1 VRGRLVGV
9 LGDTHDPGHRAI
21 EEGALMGLPPAE
33 PFRIK
38 MVEPIRL
45 IPREERLRR
54 LREAG
59 HNLFRLRAE
68 DVYIDLL
75 TDSGTGAMS
84 DRQWAALMVGDE
96 AYAGSRSFD
105 RLRETV
111 AEVFGFPYVLPTHQG
126 RGAEHVLFSTLVQ
139 PGRHVIGNIHFDTTR
154 AHIEHRHAIADDL
167 AVDAIHDPTARLPFK
182 GDLDLLR
189 VESLLAAAG
198 REQVALILMTVT
210 CNSGGGQPV
219 SLANLRA
226 VRALADRH
234 GLPLYLDAARIAE
247 NAWFIKER
255 EPGFAGRTVASIVR
269 EMCDLADGCTFS
281 GKKDALV
288 NIGGFAAFRD
298 GAVYEQAASWGILF
312 EGFPTY
318 GGLAGRDL
326 EAMAQGL
333 REVTDEAYLAWR
345 IGQVQW
351 LGKRVMEV
359 GVPIV
364 EPVGGHALFL
374 DAVRFLPH
382 LSRTAYPGQALACAL
397 YEEGG
402 VRGVEIGTVMAGRDP
417 LSGAERF
424 PRLELVR
431 LAVPRRVY
439 TQSHMAVVVDTVAAA
454 WRRRKEIAGL
464 RMTSEAPMLRH
475 FTARFEPLTPVRVS
489 QD

>member
-1 VRGRLVGV
+1 
-9 LGDTHDPGHRAI
+9 
-21 EEGALMGLPPAE
+21 MSLPPAE

-45 IPREERLRR
+45 IPRDERVRR
-54 LREAG
+54 LRGAG

-105 RLRETV
+105 RLKETV
-111 AEVFGFPYVLPTHQG
+111 AEVFGFPHVLPTHQG
-126 RGAEHVLFSTLVQ
+126 RGAEHVLFTVFVQ
-139 PGRHVIGNIHFDTTR
+139 PGQHVIGNIHFDTTR
-154 AHIEHRHAIADDL
+154 AHIEHRRGIPDDL
-167 AVDAIHDPTARLPFK
+167 AGDVIHEPTAREPFK
-182 GDLDLLR
+182 GDLDLSK
-189 VESLLAAAG
+189 VEALLAAAG
-198 REQVALILMTVT
+198 RDQVALILMTVT
-210 CNSGGGQPV
+210 CNAGGGQPV

-226 VRALADRH
+226 VRALADRYR
-234 GLPLYLDAARIAE
+234 LPFFLDACRIAE

-255 EPGFAGRTVASIVR
+255 EPGAAGRSVASIVR

-288 NIGGFAAFRD
+288 NIGGFVAFRD
-298 GAVYEQAASWGILF
+298 ERLYDEAASWGVLF

-333 REVTDEAYLAWR
+333 REVTDEGYLAWR
-345 IGQVQW
+345 VGQVRW
-351 LGKRVMEV
+351 LGERMLAA

-364 EPVGGHALFL
+364 EPVGGHAVFI
-374 DAVRFLPH
+374 DALRFLPH
-382 LSRTAYPGQALACAL
+382 LPRAHYPAQALACAL

-402 VRGVEIGTVMAGRDP
+402 VRGVEIGAVLAGRDP
-417 LSGAERF
+417 RTREERF

-431 LAVPRRVY
+431 LAIPRRVY
-439 TQSHMAVVVDTVAAA
+439 TQSHMAVVADTAAA
-454 WRRRKEIAGL
+454 VLRRRDAIAGL
-464 RMTSEAPMLRH
+464 RMTYEATVLRH
-475 FTARFEPLTPVRVS
+475 FTARFEPLAHVGASPG
-489 QD
+489 

>member
-1 VRGRLVGV
+1 
-9 LGDTHDPGHRAI
+9 
-21 EEGALMGLPPAE
+21 MSLPPAE

-45 IPREERLRR
+45 IPRAERERR

-59 HNLFRLRAE
+59 HNLFRLRSA

-96 AYAGSRSFD
+96 AYAGSRSFE
-105 RLRETV
+105 RLEDTV
-111 AEVFGFPYVLPTHQG
+111 GEVLGFPYVLPVHQG

-139 PGRHVIGNIHFDTTR
+139 PGQHVIGNIHFDTTR
-154 AHIEHRHAIADDL
+154 AHIEHRRAVADDL

-182 GDLDLLR
+182 GDLDLAKA
-189 VESLLAAAG
+189 EALLAAVG
-198 REQVALILMTVT
+198 RSQVALILMTVT

-219 SLANLRA
+219 SMANLRA
-226 VRALADRH
+226 VRAFAERH

-269 EMCDLADGCTFS
+269 EMCGLADGCTFS

-298 GAVYEQAASWGILF
+298 EGVYEQAASWGILF

-345 IGQVQW
+345 VGQVQW
-351 LGKRVMEV
+351 LGERMLAA
-359 GVPIV
+359 GTPIV
-364 EPVGGHALFL
+364 EPVGGHAVFL
-374 DAVRFLPH
+374 DALRFLPH
-382 LSRTAYPGQALACAL
+382 LPRTAYPGQALACAL

-402 VRGVEIGTVMAGRDP
+402 VRGVEIGAVMAGRDP

-439 TQSHMAVVVDTVAAA
+439 TQSHMTVVGDTVAAA
-454 WRRRKEIAGL
+454 WGRRDAITGL
-464 RMTSEAPMLRH
+464 RMTYEAPVLRH
-475 FTARFEPLTPVRVS
+475 FTARFEPLIPVRRS
-489 QD
+489 TS